1 MVPLHLPGTLR
12 GKPAPESGME
22 RTAARIQEIDAL
34 RGFALL
40 GICLVNAQVIAGVYG
55 LPTGPFAVGDHVAA
69 WLVTALCTMKFYL
82 LFSFLFGY
90 SFTLQIRAADRDGV
104 PFARRHGRRL
114 LGLFLI
120 GAAHAVLLYPG
131 DILMTYA
138 ALGLVLTA
146 VRRLRARTAL
156 RLACLII
163 AFLTAVFLVIGLLT
177 VVLAKPDPGAA
188 TDLAARD
195 TAAYRG
201 GPLDIIHANVGLYR
215 EMAGGAILYGGH
227 LFAAFLIGFAAG
239 KHRVLEEPARYT
251 VWAKRILGLGAL
263 IGLPGSMFMAMCE
276 NGPLDDRFAYIGRAF
291 GILTAPAL
299 TAAYVCGL
307 LLLMGR
313 ARFGRRLRD
322 MLAPAGRMALTN
334 YLLQSAVLAFVF
346 TGYGFALYG
355 RVGPGVLALGCL
367 VLYGTQLLVARH
379 VMARTRYGPA
389 ELLLR
394 RITRGSS
401 ARGSERALGQGRAAT

>member
-1 MVPLHLPGTLR
+1 
-12 GKPAPESGME
+12 ME
-22 RTAARIQEIDAL
+22 GTAARIAEIDAL

-40 GICLVNAQVIAGVYG
+40 GICLVNAQVIAGVDV
-55 LPTGPFAVGDHVAA
+55 LPTGPVAVGDHFAA

-82 LFSFLFGY
+82 LYSFLFGY
-90 SFTLQIRAADRDGV
+90 SFTLQMRAADRDGV

-131 DILMTYA
+131 DILTTYA
-138 ALGLVLTA
+138 VLGLVLMA

-156 RLACLII
+156 RIAGLII
-163 AFLTAVFLVIGLLT
+163 AFLTAVFLVIGVLT
-177 VVLAKPDPGAA
+177 LVLTGPGSGAA
-188 TDLAARD
+188 TDVAASD
-195 TAAYRG
+195 AAAYRG
-201 GPLDIIHANVGLYR
+201 GLLDIIRANVGAYR
-215 EMAGGAILYGGH
+215 QMVGGAILYSGH
-227 LFAAFLIGFAAG
+227 LFAAFLVGFAAG

-251 VWAKRILGLGAL
+251 LWAKPILGLGAL

-276 NGPLDDRFAYIGRAF
+276 NGPLDARFAYVGRAF
-291 GILTAPAL
+291 GILTAPVL

-313 ARFGRRLRD
+313 SRFGRRLREA
-322 MLAPAGRMALTN
+322 LAPAGRMALTN
-334 YLLQSAVLAFVF
+334 YLLQSLVLAFVF

-367 VLYGTQLLVARH
+367 GLYVTQLLAARH
-379 VMARTRYGPA
+379 AMAHARYGPA

-394 RITRGSS
+394 RITGTSTVRC
-401 ARGSERALGQGRAAT
+401 